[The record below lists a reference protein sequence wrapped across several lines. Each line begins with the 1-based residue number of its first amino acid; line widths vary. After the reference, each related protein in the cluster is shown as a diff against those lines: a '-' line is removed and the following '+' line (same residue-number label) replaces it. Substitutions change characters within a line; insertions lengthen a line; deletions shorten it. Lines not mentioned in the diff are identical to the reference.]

1 MRQAQ
6 VKDTISVEI
15 QRLWESTITLTLDVD
30 TTVGDALEE
39 ANLPRNAEAR
49 IGWELATENDL
60 LDDGDIIVVATKK
73 NTQG

>member
-6 VKDTISVEI
+6 VNDTISVEI
-15 QRLWESTITLTLDVD
+15 QRLWESTITLNLPED

-39 ANLPRNAEAR
+39 AHLPRNAEAR